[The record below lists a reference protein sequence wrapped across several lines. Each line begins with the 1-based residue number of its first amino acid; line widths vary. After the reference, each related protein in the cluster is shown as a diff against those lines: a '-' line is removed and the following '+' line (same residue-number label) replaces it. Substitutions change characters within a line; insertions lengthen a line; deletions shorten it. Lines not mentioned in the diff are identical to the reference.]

1 MLVVILASTL
11 FAVWVLQCWAVGVCH
26 GFRSRCYLWPA
37 RETAFITRAGVSWG
51 ELSKALKAEDHML
64 LLLLVITTL
73 AMMTKFKLL
82 KTTTKT
88 RTTGNEGLSQRD

>member
-1 MLVVILASTL
+1 
-11 FAVWVLQCWAVGVCH
+11 
-26 GFRSRCYLWPA
+26 
-37 RETAFITRAGVSWG
+37 
-51 ELSKALKAEDHML
+51 ML

-88 RTTGNEGLSQRD
+88 RTTGMKDYHSVIDGA